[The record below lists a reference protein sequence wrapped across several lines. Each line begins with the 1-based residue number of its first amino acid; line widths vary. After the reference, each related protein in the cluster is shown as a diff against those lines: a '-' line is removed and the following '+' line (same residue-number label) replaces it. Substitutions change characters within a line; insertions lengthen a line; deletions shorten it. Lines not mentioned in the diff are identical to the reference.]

1 MDGTIA
7 DDRAPGDPAAVCD
20 AIIRMAHLIE
30 RFANSRLPALGVPS
44 GLSMAR
50 VRLLTALHDAGPMRM
65 SDLAWELGVTSR
77 TITTMVDALED
88 EGLLSRH
95 PDPSDRRAIVLA
107 VTGSGNARLDLIRGA
122 LDEIAALVLSPLSPR
137 ERVALDEMLTRLT
150 ERDG

>member
-1 MDGTIA
+1 MAEGTGE
-7 DDRAPGDPAAVCD
+7 RRPGEPVSICD

-30 RFANSRLPALGVPS
+30 RFANGRLPALGVPA

-50 VRLLTALHDAGPMRM
+50 VRLLMTLHNAGRMRM

-88 EGLLSRH
+88 DGLLSRH
-95 PDPSDRRAIVLA
+95 PDPSDRRAILLALTDAGEAQLEIIHRALSEIGGLVLA
-107 VTGSGNARLDLIRGA
+107 
-122 LDEIAALVLSPLSPR
+122 PLSER
-137 ERVALDEMLTRLT
+137 ERVTLDAMLTRLT